1 MRAILVIG
9 ILTHALGF
17 ANPIF
22 VGPPPLAAYLDSER
36 LLVSMS
42 ATEAVFTGSFTFAT
56 RELLRPP
63 SDKDPW
69 RGERSMSV
77 EVYIWF
83 PEQSDGDPTV
93 EEFWRTFRKSNFNF
107 FTSAAATETFDRIL
121 GLKIRIGD
129 RELKAGRGIDSF
141 LAVPYRP
148 PDPETDRF
156 MSNLLKAAHI
166 PQVPAPKLDEPGF
179 CLLLLYFHDDGTLVR
194 NRTQMTISY
203 RQPLLRSTGG
213 ACFFYMPVFDNV
225 PDGFSPND
233 TNRYSITFTAQ
244 GCSVTITNGTKI
256 GIVDNHCSATFPP
269 QLCQPFRAVSR
280 VSLKPQAY

>member
-1 MRAILVIG
+1 M
-9 ILTHALGF
+9 GF

-22 VGPPPLAAYLDSER
+22 VGPPPLAAYLDSEH

-42 ATEAVFTGSFTFAT
+42 ATDAVFTGSFTFAT
-56 RELLRPP
+56 RELLRLP
-63 SDKDPW
+63 SDIDPW

-77 EVYIWF
+77 ELYIWF
-83 PEQSDGDPTV
+83 PEQSNADPTV
-93 EEFWRTFRKSNFNF
+93 KAFWRTFRKSNFNF
-107 FTSAAATETFDRIL
+107 FTTNAAATETFDRIV

-141 LAVPYRP
+141 LAVPYQP
-148 PDPETDRF
+148 PNPDTDRF
-156 MSNLLKAAHI
+156 MSELLKAMHI

-213 ACFFYMPVFDNV
+213 ARFFYMPVFDNV
-225 PDGFSPND
+225 PDGFSSND

-244 GCSVTITNGTKI
+244 GCSVTITNGTKM
-256 GIVDNHCSATFPP
+256 GIVDNGCSATFSP